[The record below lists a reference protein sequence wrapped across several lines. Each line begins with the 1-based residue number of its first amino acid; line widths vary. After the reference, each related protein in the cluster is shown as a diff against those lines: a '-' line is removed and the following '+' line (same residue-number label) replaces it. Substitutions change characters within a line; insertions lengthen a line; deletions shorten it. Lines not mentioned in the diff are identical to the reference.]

1 MFRSCFAGNGR
12 EAPIVK
18 TTKMKSRKSYKVL
31 KTLNSLTATIEVWSD
46 SSCLKSYKILYIARQ
61 MGWPNYLRRSLTR
74 KSLDGT
80 AP

>member
-12 EAPIVK
+12 EAPIEAPIVK

-46 SSCLKSYKILYIARQ
+46 SSCLKSYKILYIAR
-61 MGWPNYLRRSLTR
+61 
-74 KSLDGT
+74 
-80 AP
+80 

>member
-46 SSCLKSYKILYIARQ
+46 SSCLKSYKILYIAPI
-61 MGWPNYLRRSLTR
+61 GTCNLGNLPTR
-74 KSLDGT
+74 L
-80 AP
+80 